1 MERKLFVWKLANKW
15 VKIRFPK
22 PSLPPSPR
30 GIASAPEPT
39 RAGMCIALLRKL
51 QIMEHEH
58 STEAIHERLIAGPTH
73 NYLRDWIYGG
83 IDGSVTT
90 FAVVSG
96 VAGAELSPW
105 IILILGFANLFADGF
120 SMAASNFLGTKAE
133 IDDWRRLEAIENRH
147 IELAPDGEREEVRQI
162 FQLKGFE
169 GDDLSRMVDL
179 VTSERERWVR
189 TMLTEEYGLPREVRS
204 PWIAAVSTFTAFV
217 ICGLVPLIPYLM
229 GARQSL
235 GVSMAMTA
243 TVFFAIGSA
252 KSKWSTTSWWQ
263 SGLTTFLV
271 GAIAASL
278 AYGTGV
284 FLKNVLG

>member
-1 MERKLFVWKLANKW
+1 
-15 VKIRFPK
+15 
-22 PSLPPSPR
+22 
-30 GIASAPEPT
+30 
-39 RAGMCIALLRKL
+39 
-51 QIMEHEH
+51 MEHEH
-58 STEAIHERLIAGPTH
+58 SAEAIHERLIAGPTH

-105 IILILGFANLFADGF
+105 IILVLGFANLFADGF

-133 IDDWRRLEAIENRH
+133 LDDWRRLEAIEYRH
-147 IELAPDGEREEVRQI
+147 IDLAPEGEREEVRQI
-162 FQLKGFE
+162 FQLKGFAGE
-169 GDDLSRMVDL
+169 DLQRMVEL
-179 VTSERERWVR
+179 VTSERQRWVH

-204 PWIAAVSTFTAFV
+204 PWIAAISTFTAFV
-217 ICGLVPLIPYLM
+217 VCGLVPLTPYLLHLP
-229 GARQSL
+229 QSL
-235 GVSMAMTA
+235 EISLAMTA
-243 TVFFAIGSA
+243 TVFFAIGSV

-278 AYGTGV
+278 AYMTGV
-284 FLKNVLG
+284 LLKNLLG